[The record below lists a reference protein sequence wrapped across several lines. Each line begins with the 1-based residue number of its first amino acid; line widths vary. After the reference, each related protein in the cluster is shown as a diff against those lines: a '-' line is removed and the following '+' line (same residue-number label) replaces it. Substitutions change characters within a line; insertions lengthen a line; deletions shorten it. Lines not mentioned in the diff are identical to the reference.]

1 MPTKNDITGDS
12 IVSKILSQAG
22 RDNWDNIFAPKKT
35 AEQWIAI
42 KFPGTKTKI
51 LNPHG
56 WLQHDGVTLDTL
68 ISESDFN
75 FRFNLSTVCHQ
86 IL

>member
-1 MPTKNDITGDS
+1 MSAKNDITGDS
-12 IVSKILSQAG
+12 ISSRILSQEG

-42 KFPGTKTKI
+42 KNPNVKI
-51 LNPHG
+51 LNAHG
-56 WLQHDGVTLDTL
+56 WLQNDGVTYETP

-75 FRFNLSTVCHQ
+75 FRFNLSTV
-86 IL
+86 L